1 MTIVIQITSS
11 EWPGVCLGLRRI
23 PCALFPVPP
32 SSLYSSLFSLQY
44 MKLNS
49 PVPQSLPKECA
60 KAASIFKSF
69 VDSGNDGLDGV
80 IPRRV
85 LENAKGFAIFTIFK
99 AGFLFSARAG
109 SGIVIARLDD
119 GSTHFDTLVVSST
132 YLSVFTAWSCPSAI
146 GTAGVGFGGQAGA
159 EMTDFLI
166 VLNSRSALKTFMAAG
181 SLTLGGNMSL
191 AVGPLG
197 RNGEAVGSLNTS
209 GKVAAMYSYS
219 KTRGLF
225 GGLSV
230 EGSMIVERQDAN
242 VQAYNNP
249 NVTVKLLLSGAIS
262 HPPWTAPLIQTL
274 EACTGLPGNR
284 QWIEDGGRP
293 SAYAFGGVGST
304 GSQTPSYLKKKKKA
318 DKSMFPPESWGQ
330 ETNSG
335 SYFTESD
342 PPSNRYNSNNFAT
355 PNDTWQRSGDT
366 SVTSFP
372 THFDSDFTPEDSK
385 RPTHRITQSLPYA
398 PKAQATNDWFDSL
411 DEPST
416 SPSGIHHGRSM
427 SLASPTNS
435 KPLSR
440 TSYDSSAS
448 IFISPKPELSKPLL
462 EGVARVIAL
471 YNFNAVES
479 GDLSFNKGD
488 VITVLQKSNSSDD
501 WWTGKIGDRK
511 GIFPANFVEVV

>member
-1 MTIVIQITSS
+1 MASASACSGYPGLSS
-11 EWPGVCLGLRRI
+11 SYSHLL
-23 PCALFPVPP
+23 
-32 SSLYSSLFSLQY
+32 LYSSLFSLQY

-119 GSTHFDTLVVSST
+119 GT
-132 YLSVFTAWSCPSAI
+132 WSCPSAI

-209 GKVAAMYSYS
+209 GRVAAMYSYS

-230 EGSMIVERQDAN
+230 EGSIIVERQDAN

-262 HPPWTAPLIQTL
+262 HPPWIAPLIQTL

-293 SAYAFGGVGST
+293 SPYAFGGVGSG

-318 DKSMFPPESWGQ
+318 DKSIFPPESWGQ
-330 ETNSG
+330 ETTSG

-342 PPSNRYNSNNFAT
+342 PPSNRYDSSNFA
-355 PNDTWQRSGDT
+355 PDDTWQRGRDT

-385 RPTHRITQSLPYA
+385 RPTHRISQSLPYT
-398 PKAQATNDWFDSL
+398 PKTQATNDWFDSL
-411 DEPST
+411 DEPKYST
-416 SPSGIHHGRSM
+416 SPSGIHHSRSM
-427 SLASPTNS
+427 SLASPANS

-440 TSYDSSAS
+440 TSHGSSVS

-462 EGVARVIAL
+462 EGVARAIAL
-471 YNFNAVES
+471 YNFNAVEVS
-479 GDLSFNKGD
+479 VSALTIRLGYRYYLSFLVWRSIIQQRRRNYHSAK
-488 VITVLQKSNSSDD
+488 K
-501 WWTGKIGDRK
+501 
-511 GIFPANFVEVV
+511 

>member
-1 MTIVIQITSS
+1 
-11 EWPGVCLGLRRI
+11 
-23 PCALFPVPP
+23 
-32 SSLYSSLFSLQY
+32 

-119 GSTHFDTLVVSST
+119 GT
-132 YLSVFTAWSCPSAI
+132 WSCPSAI

-166 VLNSRSALKTFMAAG
+166 VLNSRSKTFMAAG

-197 RNGEAVGSLNTS
+197 RNGEAAE
-209 GKVAAMYSYS
+209 KVAAMYSYS

-230 EGSMIVERQDAN
+230 EGSIIVERQDAN

-249 NVTVKLLLSGAIS
+249 NVTAKLLLSGAIS
-262 HPPWTAPLIQTL
+262 HPPWIAPLIQTL
-274 EACTGLPGNR
+274 GSI

-304 GSQTPSYLKKKKKA
+304 GSQPPSYLKKKKKA

-330 ETNSG
+330 ETTSG

-342 PPSNRYNSNNFAT
+342 PPSNRYNSSNFAT
-355 PNDTWQRSGDT
+355 PNDTWQTSGGT

-372 THFDSDFTPEDSK
+372 THFDSDFSPEDSK
-385 RPTHRITQSLPYA
+385 RPTHRITQSLPYT
-398 PKAQATNDWFDSL
+398 PKTQATNDWFDSL
-411 DEPST
+411 DEPSV
-416 SPSGIHHGRSM
+416 SPNSIHHGRSM
-427 SLASPTNS
+427 SLASPTDS

-462 EGVARVIAL
+462 EGVARAIAL

-488 VITVLQKSNSSDD
+488 VITILQKSDSSDD

>member
-1 MTIVIQITSS
+1 
-11 EWPGVCLGLRRI
+11 
-23 PCALFPVPP
+23 
-32 SSLYSSLFSLQY
+32 

-60 KAASIFKSF
+60 KAASIFKAF

-119 GSTHFDTLVVSST
+119 GT
-132 YLSVFTAWSCPSAI
+132 WSCPSAI

-230 EGSMIVERQDAN
+230 EGSIIVERQDAN

-284 QWIEDGGRP
+284 QWIEDGGQS
-293 SAYAFGGVGST
+293 SAYAFSGVGSA

-318 DKSMFPPESWGQ
+318 DKSTFPPESWGQ
-330 ETNSG
+330 ETASG

-342 PPSNRYNSNNFAT
+342 PPSNRYNSSNLTST
-355 PNDTWQRSGDT
+355 PNDTWQRGGNT
-366 SVTSFP
+366 SVTTSFP
-372 THFDSDFTPEDSK
+372 THFDSDFMREDSK
-385 RPTHRITQSLPYA
+385 RPTHRNSQSLPYA
-398 PKAQATNDWFDSL
+398 PKTQATNDWFDSL
-411 DEPST
+411 DEPKCST
-416 SPSGIHHGRSM
+416 SPGGMYHGRSV
-427 SLASPTNS
+427 SLASSANS
-435 KPLSR
+435 R
-440 TSYDSSAS
+440 ISYDSSAS

-462 EGVARVIAL
+462 EGVARAIAL

-479 GDLSFNKGD
+479 GDLSFHKGD
-488 VITVLQKSNSSDD
+488 VIVILQKSNSSDD